1 MTLISLN
8 ERTVQGGLVNKRKNP
23 HIWHGSLIAKLKHQN
38 MRKIKIAL
46 SLILMTAM
54 VTVASAQKDQFC
66 KVWYNQEKDGKLE
79 VYQVGNTYEAKIVW
93 LKEPNENGKPKVD
106 KNNPDDKLK
115 TRPVIGLVILKGLYK
130 TKDDP
135 NYYDGGKVYDP
146 KNGKTYDCHLT
157 IKGNTAE
164 LRGYVLGMSF
174 LGRTSVWTLAE
185 GQ

>member
-1 MTLISLN
+1 MRTIRITLSI
-8 ERTVQGGLVNKRKNP
+8 LVM
-23 HIWHGSLIAKLKHQN
+23 SLIA
-38 MRKIKIAL
+38 
-46 SLILMTAM
+46 ST
-54 VTVASAQKDQFC
+54 ASAQKDQFC
-66 KVWYNQEKDGKLE
+66 KIWYNQEKDGKLE
-79 VYQVGNTYEAKIVW
+79 VYQVGDKFEAKIIW
-93 LKEPNENGKPKVD
+93 LKEPNEKDGKPKLD

-115 TRPVIGLVILKGLYK
+115 SRPVQGLVILRGLYK
-130 TKDDP
+130 TKDNP

-157 IKGNTAE
+157 YKGNTAE